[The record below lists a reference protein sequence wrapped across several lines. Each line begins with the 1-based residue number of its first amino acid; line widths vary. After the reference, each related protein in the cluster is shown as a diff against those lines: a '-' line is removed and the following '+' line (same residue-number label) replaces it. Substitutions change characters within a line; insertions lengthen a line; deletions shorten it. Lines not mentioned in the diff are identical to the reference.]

1 MLLSSRGPELETSS
15 RRALGCSA
23 SFPLPLSILGKTEGC
38 RHFDFRHLSFSPGRN
53 LAQRISFIPWTC
65 LSCGKQLGI
74 GPEKT
79 NSRGG
84 GGERQ
89 QTGFS
94 TLVNGLNTGCM
105 GPLTPTPAPAQ
116 PVTPFFFFR
125 LHPPSPFC
133 SQGRQEVLKLLSLSC
148 PRCIIL
154 RVKIEL
160 EEF

>member
-1 MLLSSRGPELETSS
+1 MLLSSHGPELEISS
-15 RRALGCSA
+15 RRASGSA
-23 SFPLPLSILGKTEGC
+23 GSFPLPLSILGKTGGC

-65 LSCGKQLGI
+65 LSCGKQLGS

-79 NSRGG
+79 NSGGG

-105 GPLTPTPAPAQ
+105 GPLAPPPAP
-116 PVTPFFFFR
+116 TSRGSSGYTLHHPFAAKGDKR
-125 LHPPSPFC
+125 SSSYSHSLAPDA
-133 SQGRQEVLKLLSLSC
+133 LS
-148 PRCIIL
+148 
-154 RVKIEL
+154 
-160 EEF
+160 